1 MDIKNIEPKSR
12 KYMREYK
19 RRQYAEKGDLIRAK
33 NKAYYYK
40 TKFGLNTEDMK
51 KYDNLLPLVAK
62 ITRHLEELQEQKPEL
77 IFNIKSNIFY

>member
-51 KYDNLLPLVAK
+51 KYD
-62 ITRHLEELQEQKPEL
+62 T
-77 IFNIKSNIFY
+77 

>member
-1 MDIKNIEPKSR
+1 MDIKNIEPKNR

-40 TKFGLNTEDMK
+40 TKFGLNTEEK
-51 KYDNLLPLVAK
+51 KIDFRRCVQKFPK
-62 ITRHLEELQEQKPEL
+62 IK
-77 IFNIKSNIFY
+77 